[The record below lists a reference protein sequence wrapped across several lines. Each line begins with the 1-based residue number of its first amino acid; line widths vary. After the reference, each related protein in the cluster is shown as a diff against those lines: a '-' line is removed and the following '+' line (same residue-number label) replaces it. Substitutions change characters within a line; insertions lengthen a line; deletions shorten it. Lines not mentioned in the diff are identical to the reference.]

1 MRKRILVVD
10 DVPDWR
16 EILEEILTREYEV
29 ITVDNYNDA
38 MDIVRNRDAELV
50 IVDLRLS
57 PTDESD
63 RQGMELLRQLAEYRI
78 NAIVLTGYP
87 EPELQEAAEET
98 YKAFDFIDKSTVA
111 GNYQIIKDV
120 VREAFS
126 LLESKEKIGKTAV
139 SLLLPE
145 TMMNKSGNSVK
156 SLVTSAK
163 KAEKLVVIYDDIDLP
178 LGTIRVAFNRGSG
191 GHRGVDSIVRS
202 IRTKAFIRIRIGVAV
217 QTSGG
222 KIKKPKGEDAVVDY
236 LLGKFKSKELELVET
251 DIARRVGQ
259 AIELIVQNGHVAAMN
274 AVN

>member
-16 EILEEILTREYEV
+16 EILEEILTKEYEV

-38 MDIVRNRDAELV
+38 MDIIRNRDAELV

-63 RQGMELLRQLAEYRI
+63 RQGMELLHQLAEYRI

-126 LLESKEKIGKTAV
+126 LLESKEKIKAQAIRAV
-139 SLLLPE
+139 SALQSVPFTEEL
-145 TMMNKSGNSVK
+145 SGW
-156 SLVTSAK
+156 
-163 KAEKLVVIYDDIDLP
+163 P
-178 LGTIRVAFNRGSG
+178 LRKFR
-191 GHRGVDSIVRS
+191 
-202 IRTKAFIRIRIGVAV
+202 K
-217 QTSGG
+217 G
-222 KIKKPKGEDAVVDY
+222 K
-236 LLGKFKSKELELVET
+236 
-251 DIARRVGQ
+251 
-259 AIELIVQNGHVAAMN
+259 
-274 AVN
+274 